1 MTFPSKSSLIISTD
15 LLLPPVTMIPYTVFI
30 VVVVVLA
37 KVVVFDVVDVFEVL
51 DVVALLL
58 VDTEASVVVVGVVL
72 GLSCIVVTTT
82 PLKIMKLKLIKNPIG
97 Y

>member
-15 LLLPPVTMIPYTVFI
+15 LLLPPDPPVTMIPYIVF
-30 VVVVVLA
+30 VLVVVVLA
-37 KVVVFDVVDVFEVL
+37 KVVVDVFEVL
-51 DVVALLL
+51 DVVEPLL
-58 VDTEASVVVVGVVL
+58 VETEASVVVVGLVL

-82 PLKIMKLKLIKNPIG
+82 PLRKMKLNSIKNPLG